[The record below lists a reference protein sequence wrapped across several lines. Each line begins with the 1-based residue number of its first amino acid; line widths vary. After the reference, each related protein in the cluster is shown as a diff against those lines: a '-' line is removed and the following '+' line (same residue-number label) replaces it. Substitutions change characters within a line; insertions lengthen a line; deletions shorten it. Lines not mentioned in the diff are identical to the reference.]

1 MANLTISMDESLIR
15 QARLCAIAQGTSV
28 SAKVREFLSQF
39 VAKQA
44 TSSSV
49 EQPASELEQL
59 MANMR
64 LEIAQNKA
72 NTQDQADLK
81 PSKIRQTLREEMYG
95 ADFRAESRRASA
107 PRA

>member
-1 MANLTISMDESLIR
+1 MANLTISLDESLIR

-44 TSSSV
+44 STCV
-49 EQPASELEQL
+49 EQPASELARL
-59 MANMR
+59 MAAMR

-72 NTQDQADLK
+72 STLPQTAPDSN
-81 PSKIRQTLREEMYG
+81 PIRPTLREEMYG
-95 ADFRAESRRASA
+95 ADFRATSRRASKTA
-107 PRA
+107 F

>member
-44 TSSSV
+44 TSSV

-72 NTQDQADLK
+72 NTKAQADLK
-81 PSKIRQTLREEMYG
+81 PSKMRQTLREEMYG

-107 PRA
+107 PRV